1 MAVCGQPYQSGQ
13 EVIFVP
19 ILWTAANHSSE
30 KTPGIADQSG
40 SQSAR
45 RRSLIQPTSG
55 TAGGNPVPTSV
66 VVLGARDR
74 QPATTASGAATRM
87 RSTNAYGQT
96 QLTASLRQRGL
107 VPSFT
112 ILRITDSARSAMLAV
127 PSLVAEHPIPL
138 LIVSTHAS
146 FFHLFPC
153 AECVCLFRTL

>member
-1 MAVCGQPYQSGQ
+1 
-13 EVIFVP
+13 
-19 ILWTAANHSSE
+19 
-30 KTPGIADQSG
+30 
-40 SQSAR
+40 
-45 RRSLIQPTSG
+45 
-55 TAGGNPVPTSV
+55 
-66 VVLGARDR
+66 
-74 QPATTASGAATRM
+74 M

-96 QLTASLRQRGL
+96 QLTASLRPRGL

-153 AECVCLFRTL
+153 AECVFFSELCEA